1 MKSLLSRFIK
11 RERVT
16 EVAVPMPEVLAY
28 SSAIAPTQP
37 FAAIGD
43 VHGRQDL
50 LAALVGKIERDAP
63 GQPLLLVGD
72 LVDRGPE
79 SAEVLRYVKSLNET
93 RAQTVVLKGNHE
105 QMLLDFIDDPAGR
118 GLRWID
124 FGGRETMQ
132 SFGVEA
138 PAPKAEL
145 EDIAEAALELEA
157 KMGRELVA
165 WLRSLPTR
173 WQNGNV
179 FCVHAALDPA
189 RKPGDQSDRSVLWG
203 HADFFTKTRQDGLW
217 VLHGHTI
224 FAEAHAHSG
233 RIACD
238 TGAYQTDKLT
248 AALVG
253 HGPAENAVRFLTA

>member
-1 MKSLLSRFIK
+1 MKSLLYRFIK
-11 RERVT
+11 RDRVA
-16 EVAVPMPEVLAY
+16 EVAMPMPEVLAY
-28 SSAIAPTQP
+28 SATVEPAQP

-50 LAALVGKIERDAP
+50 LSALVGKIEEEVP
-63 GQPLLLVGD
+63 GMPLLFVGD
-72 LVDRGPE
+72 LVDRGPG
-79 SAEVLRYVKSLNET
+79 SADVLRYVKPLNET
-93 RAQTVVLKGNHE
+93 RAQTMVLKGNHE

-118 GLRWID
+118 VLRWID
-124 FGGRETMQ
+124 FGGRETML

-138 PAPKAEL
+138 PGPKPDL
-145 EDIAEAALELEA
+145 EDITEAALELES
-157 KMGRELVA
+157 KMGKELVA
-165 WLRSLPTR
+165 WLRGLPTR

-179 FCVHAALDPA
+179 ICVHSALDPA
-189 RKPGDQSDRSVLWG
+189 RKPEDQSDRSVLWG

-238 TGAYQTDKLT
+238 TGAYQTGKLT

-253 HGPAENAVRFLTA
+253 QGPAERAVRFLTA

>member
-11 RERVT
+11 RDRVA
-16 EVAVPMPEVLAY
+16 EVALPAPEVLAY
-28 SSAIAPTQP
+28 SSSIEPDQP

-50 LAALVGKIERDAP
+50 LSALVGKLEQEAP

-72 LVDRGPE
+72 FVDRGPE
-79 SAEVLRYVKSLNET
+79 SAEVLSYVKALHDS
-93 RAQTVVLKGNHE
+93 RAQTIVLKGNHE

-124 FGGRETMQ
+124 FGGRETML

-138 PAPKAEL
+138 PGPKPDL
-145 EDIAEAALELEA
+145 EDITEAALELET
-157 KMGRELVA
+157 KMGKELVA
-165 WLRSLPTR
+165 WIRDLPTR
-173 WQNGNV
+173 WRTGNV
-179 FCVHAALDPA
+179 ICVHAALDPA
-189 RKPGDQSDRSVLWG
+189 RKPEDQSDRSVLWG

-233 RIACD
+233 RIASD
-238 TGAYQTDKLT
+238 TGAYQTGKLT

-253 HGPAENAVRFLTA
+253 QGSAERAVRFLTA